1 MNSAE
6 VEQTLRDD
14 GLVAIIRGG
23 FSVREQEAIAEALLA
38 GGVRIL
44 EVTLNTTDALTGI
57 RQLNER
63 FAGDLLVG
71 AGTVRTA
78 ADARRARAAGA
89 QFLVAPGLALDTV
102 AVAREHDTLLLPG
115 VFTATEAMAAHAA
128 GCRLLKLFPA
138 DALGPGYLKALRA
151 PLSDVDFVP
160 TGGVDPETLGAFY
173 RAGAA
178 AFGIGSYLVKNVRVT
193 PDELAGLTARARLLR
208 RALADARASRTAAT

>member
-1 MNSAE
+1 MNSAA

-23 FSVREQEAIAEALLA
+23 FSVGEQEAIAEALLA

-57 RQLNER
+57 QRLNER
-63 FAGDLLVG
+63 FANELLVG

-89 QFLVAPGLALDTV
+89 QFLVAPGLDLDTV
-102 AVAREHDTLLLPG
+102 AVAREQDTLMLPG
-115 VFTATEAMAAHAA
+115 VFTATEAMAARAA

-151 PLSDVDFVP
+151 PLDDVAFVP

-193 PDELAGLTARARLLR
+193 AVELEGLTARARLLR
-208 RALADARASRTAAT
+208 RALDDARGS

>member
-6 VEQTLRDD
+6 VEQTLLND
-14 GLVAIIRGG
+14 GLVAIVRGE
-23 FSVREQEAIAEALLA
+23 FSVEEQEAIAEALLA
-38 GGVRIL
+38 GGVRTL
-44 EVTLNTTDALTGI
+44 EITLNTTDALTGI
-57 RQLNER
+57 RRLNER
-63 FAGDLLVG
+63 FAGKLRVG

-78 ADARRARAAGA
+78 ADARRARDAGA
-89 QFLVAPGLALDTV
+89 QFLVAPGLDLATV
-102 AVAREHDTLLLPG
+102 AVAQEQGTLILPG

-151 PLSDVDFVP
+151 PLDDVAFIP
-160 TGGVDPETLGAFY
+160 TGGVAPETLGAFY

-193 PDELAGLTARARLLR
+193 AEELKGLEARARLLR
-208 RALADARASRTAAT
+208 RALDDARAS

>member
-6 VEQTLRDD
+6 VEQTLLND
-14 GLVAIIRGG
+14 GLVAIVRGE
-23 FSVREQEAIAEALLA
+23 FSVGEQEAIAEALLA

-44 EVTLNTTDALTGI
+44 EITLNTTDALTGV
-57 RQLNER
+57 RRLNER
-63 FAGDLLVG
+63 FPDDLLVG

-78 ADARRARAAGA
+78 ADAQQARDAGA
-89 QFLVAPGLALDTV
+89 QFLVAPGLDLDTV
-102 AVAREHDTLLLPG
+102 ATAQEQGTLMLPG
-115 VFTATEAMAAHAA
+115 VFTATEAMAASAA
-128 GCRLLKLFPA
+128 GFRLLKLFPA

-151 PLSDVDFVP
+151 PLDDVAFIP

-193 PDELAGLTARARLLR
+193 AEELEGLTARARLLR
-208 RALADARASRTAAT
+208 RALDDARAS

>member
-6 VEQTLRDD
+6 VEQTLLND
-14 GLVAIIRGG
+14 GLVAIVRGE
-23 FSVREQEAIAEALLA
+23 FSVGEQEAIAEALLA
-38 GGVRIL
+38 GGIRML

-57 RQLNER
+57 RRLGER

-71 AGTVRTA
+71 AGTVRTV
-78 ADARRARAAGA
+78 ADARRARDAGA
-89 QFLVAPGLALDTV
+89 QFLVAPGLDLDTV
-102 AVAREHDTLLLPG
+102 AVAQKQGVLMLPG
-115 VFTATEAMAAHAA
+115 VFTATEAMAASAA

-151 PLSDVDFVP
+151 PLDDVAFIP

-193 PDELAGLTARARLLR
+193 AEELEGLTARARLLR
-208 RALADARASRTAAT
+208 RALDDARAS

>member
-6 VEQTLRDD
+6 VEQALLND
-14 GLVAIIRGG
+14 GLVAIVRGE
-23 FSVREQEAIAEALLA
+23 FSVGEQEAIAEALLA

-57 RQLNER
+57 RRLGER
-63 FAGDLLVG
+63 FAGELLVG
-71 AGTVRTA
+71 AGTIRKA
-78 ADARRARAAGA
+78 ADAQRARDAGA
-89 QFLVAPGLALDTV
+89 RFLVAPGLDLDTV
-102 AVAREHDTLLLPG
+102 AAAQEHDVLMLPG
-115 VFTATEAMAAHAA
+115 VFTATEAMAASAA

-151 PLSDVDFVP
+151 PLDDVAFIP
-160 TGGVDPETLGAFY
+160 TGGVDPETLGTFY

-193 PDELAGLTARARLLR
+193 AEELEGLTARARLLR
-208 RALADARASRTAAT
+208 RALDDARAS